1 MQIRVIG
8 ATGEQEMEQQ
18 VNAFVVGRKVID
30 IKFTEWGSITHQ
42 MGGYTCYV
50 MYDEN
55 LPPTINVQVKLISA
69 KGDQEL
75 QTKVNQFIQ
84 GKTNVEIKF
93 TEWVEAEHKDGGY
106 SALII
111 YEASRNQTSSTQTQ
125 KFNAI

>member
-8 ATGEQEMEQQ
+8 AIGEQEMEQQ
-18 VNAFVVGRKVID
+18 VNAFVVGKKVID

-42 MGGYTCYV
+42 IGGYTCYV

-55 LPPTINVQVKLISA
+55 VAPTINVQVKLFSA

-75 QTKVNQFIQ
+75 QTKVNQFLQ

-106 SALII
+106 SALVI
-111 YEASRNQTSSTQTQ
+111 YEAGRNASNQAQQ
-125 KFNAI
+125 FNTI